1 MRAALSIL
9 FAAMLAGC
17 SGGLTQRQ
25 PLAEVPI
32 GTAATPATTSTTASS
47 DSSDSSSSGM
57 VAAKIDETEAKKP
70 PAAKPEPAS
79 AKPRG
84 GAAKKSG
91 GKRH

>member
-1 MRAALSIL
+1 MRAAL
-9 FAAMLAGC
+9 FAVLAAVLSGC

-32 GTAATPATTSTTASS
+32 GTAATPVNASS
-47 DSSDSSSSGM
+47 SESSDSSSSGM

-70 PAAKPEPAS
+70 APKVEPAS

-84 GAAKKSG
+84 GASKKG
-91 GKRH
+91 TTKRH